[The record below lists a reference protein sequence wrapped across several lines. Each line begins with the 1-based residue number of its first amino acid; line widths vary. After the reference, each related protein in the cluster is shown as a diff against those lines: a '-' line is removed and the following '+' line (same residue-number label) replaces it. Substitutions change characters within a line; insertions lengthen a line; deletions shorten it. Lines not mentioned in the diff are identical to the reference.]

1 MPLMESTLENTLS
14 EEQQI
19 VLFDGV
25 CNLCSG
31 GVQFIIKRDKKDLFR
46 FASLQSALGKK
57 LLDERQID
65 PNTTDSMVL
74 IQPGKAFYVRSDAV
88 LNIGKQLPGA
98 WSLIAVFQWI
108 PSSIRDFVYDSMA
121 RYRYR
126 WFGKKESCM
135 IPTPELRS
143 KFLDV

>member
-1 MPLMESTLENTLS
+1 MESTLDNKLS

-46 FASLQSALGKK
+46 FASLQSTLGKK

-65 PNTTDSMVL
+65 QNITDSMVL
-74 IQPGKAFYVRSDAV
+74 IQPGKALGF
-88 LNIGKQLPGA
+88 
-98 WSLIAVFQWI
+98 F
-108 PSSIRDFVYDSMA
+108 
-121 RYRYR
+121 
-126 WFGKKESCM
+126 
-135 IPTPELRS
+135 T
-143 KFLDV
+143 